1 MQLSFSSVWASKRH
15 VQKVVQGAPVV
26 REAGG
31 LYRAATPEELLS
43 AAALQLE
50 GALGSR
56 LPVTKPSAA
65 IDYIVTRLALS
76 DVEVFGVMFLDAQL
90 RMIAF
95 EEMFRGTLSETSV
108 YPREVVKAA
117 IRKRPANTY

>member
-76 DVEVFGVMFLDAQL
+76 DVERYAGGDQRVSA
-90 RMIAF
+90 
-95 EEMFRGTLSETSV
+95 RGRQGRDS
-108 YPREVVKAA
+108 A
-117 IRKRPANTY
+117 